1 MKILVTGSN
10 GLLGQKLVKLLIDN
24 NEEVIACSRGDNR
37 LPDSLSN
44 YTFHSLDITVKKEVE
59 QALFTYQPA
68 IVINT
73 AAMTNVDQCEI
84 EKEACD
90 LLNITA
96 VSYLVESC
104 AKINAHLIHLSTD
117 FIFDGSKGPLTEED
131 EPNPISYYGQSK
143 LQAEQLIESSS
154 TKWSILRTV
163 LVYGVA
169 YDMSRSNIVLWVK
182 KNLEEGKVINVVND
196 QWRTP
201 TLAEDLAMGCYLTAK
216 KSAQGI
222 FNISGDEMLTP
233 YQIAIKT
240 AEHFGLDKSLIK
252 ETDGSKFTQTAKRP
266 PRTGFNIKKA
276 QRQIGYQPHSFE
288 SGLKVLSSQLS

>member
-1 MKILVTGSN
+1 MKILITGSN
-10 GLLGQKLVKLLIDN
+10 GLLGQKLIKLLTDS

-37 LPDSLSN
+37 LPASLSN
-44 YTFHSLDITVKKEVE
+44 YIFHSLDITDKKEVE
-59 QALFTYQPA
+59 LTLATYKPDV
-68 IVINT
+68 VINT

-84 EKEACD
+84 EKEACN

-96 VSYLVESC
+96 VSYLIESC
-104 AKINAHLIHLSTD
+104 SKINAHLIHLSTD
-117 FIFDGSKGPLTEED
+117 FIFDGTKGPLTEED
-131 EPNPISYYGQSK
+131 EPNPISYYGWSK
-143 LQAEQLIESSS
+143 FKAEQLIESSNIA
-154 TKWSILRTV
+154 WSIVRTV

-182 KNLEEGKVINVVND
+182 KSLEDGQEISVVND

-201 TLAEDLAMGCYLTAK
+201 TLAEDLAIGCYLTVQ
-216 KSAQGI
+216 KSALGV
-222 FNISGDEMLTP
+222 FNISGDETLTP
-233 YQIAIKT
+233 FQMAIKT
-240 AEHFGLDKSLIK
+240 AEHFGLDRSLIK